1 MAQLER
7 ARFDHVGIVTT
18 EQQSSESWV
27 EPSRVWVTNPREHPY
42 HVEFLRF
49 EPDTPVTGPLRT
61 DPHVAY
67 RVDDLEQAIAGH
79 EVVLAPFDPSG
90 QGFARVAFVSAGGAL
105 VEFIEY
111 ADPAEEGWF

>member
-1 MAQLER
+1 MAQFER

-18 EQQSSESWV
+18 EQQPSESWV
-27 EPSRVWVTNPREHPY
+27 EPSRVWVTNPASIRTTSSSCA
-42 HVEFLRF
+42 

-61 DPHVAY
+61 EPHVAY

-79 EVVLAPFDPSG
+79 EVVLGPFDPSG
-90 QGFARVAFVSAGGAL
+90 YGFARVAFVNADGAL
-105 VEFIEY
+105 VEFLEY